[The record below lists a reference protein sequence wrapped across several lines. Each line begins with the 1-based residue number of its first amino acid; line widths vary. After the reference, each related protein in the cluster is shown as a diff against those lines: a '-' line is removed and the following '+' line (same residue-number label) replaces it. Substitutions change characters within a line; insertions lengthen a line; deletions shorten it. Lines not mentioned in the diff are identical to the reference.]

1 MTEGL
6 DKQSTSMLTMIFSNF
21 SILNYTIRI
30 KKANSYEPA
39 FYTLILEKLR
49 SLSYFFSNFF

>member
-21 SILNYTIRI
+21 SILSHTIRI
-30 KKANSYEPA
+30 KKANSYKPA
-39 FYTLILEKLR
+39 FYTLILEK
-49 SLSYFFSNFF
+49 